1 MPSCAHAHW
10 SQLGQGKYLDN
21 ASSCGESKAPVY
33 FSSLLLIVLLITPC
47 VLEAQRWLSC
57 SNAVYWHQSF
67 YCWLWPVQQV
77 KVNHADQLNFLALG

>member
-33 FSSLLLIVLLITPC
+33 FSSLLLIILLIAPC

-57 SNAVYWHQSF
+57 SMVLCTGTRAFIAGSGR
-67 YCWLWPVQQV
+67 CSRLR
-77 KVNHADQLNFLALG
+77 